1 MKVGVF
7 YWHTKQTQQWNLSE
21 KTVDAANPANHWC
34 LPSSRLN
41 PHTASTCCCGCSVTE
56 SRPTLCDPMDCRT
69 PGFPVLYYVQ
79 EVAQTHVHSVSDAIR
94 PSHSLPPLFLHTF
107 NFSQYQGLSQW
118 VGFLHQVAKILEPQL
133 HTGPSNEHSG
143 LISSRIDE
151 LDLLAVQGT
160 LRSLLQDR
168 NLKAL
173 ILQCSAFF
181 MKCIASHKNQ

>member
-56 SRPTLCDPMDCRT
+56 SRPTLCDPMDCST

-79 EVAQTHVHSVSDAIR
+79 EFAQTHVHSVSDAIR

-118 VGFLHQVAKILEPQL
+118 VSFLHQVAKILEFQL
-133 HTGPSNEHSG
+133 QHQSFQRIWAIIQAQKNKILPFMATWIDLKGIKLSE
-143 LISSRIDE
+143 IS
-151 LDLLAVQGT
+151 
-160 LRSLLQDR
+160 
-168 NLKAL
+168 
-173 ILQCSAFF
+173 
-181 MKCIASHKNQ
+181 